1 MLIFQLEFQKKK
13 KTIPVVFKPG
23 FRSEKSAKNE
33 RNYIEMR

>member
-1 MLIFQLEFQKKK
+1 MFIFELEFQKK